1 MQDEETA
8 AKIAEAA
15 SDSSAVPQDALAIL
29 LPHPVNQDPLTF
41 GKYKGKTPLEIATFD
56 PGYILWCAGKGI
68 TTGDEKLVA
77 HCQQVVD
84 RAGPK
89 QAQGHLKYGPRR

>member
-1 MQDEETA
+1 MFQT
-8 AKIAEAA
+8 
-15 SDSSAVPQDALAIL
+15 LAIL
-29 LPHPVNQDPLTF
+29 LPHPVNQDPLGF

-77 HCQQVVD
+77 HCQQVID
-84 RAGPK
+84 RAGP
-89 QAQGHLKYGPRR
+89 AQLRGHLKYGPRR